1 MNNQIS
7 AVCLPS
13 SYSGADRLRIS
24 GLPAG
29 AIGKRADIEIKL
41 EVETRRSRGV
51 NAEKSLYKQTL
62 ELRQSE
68 LELPLPAAVREAY
81 SYQSTALRIAIK
93 LHIKID
99 DGILFD
105 TRLVTEIV
113 RDLPRPPAPPDDAA
127 KLIEPK
133 DKFDFSANLK
143 AIPPHNRL
151 IVLAL
156 AALAVVLIGVNS
168 LLGVHDQFTANTA
181 VYWYDHSG
189 SDGDAES
196 PMLKSLMGSGGLGL
210 AVWLA
215 IRRQFR
221 RYMQIQLRPEVK
233 FPRRGQR
240 LAARDLI
247 QGSARVPLERAVLR
261 VVAVN
266 DEKGQYKDG
275 SGTKE
280 RTVSF
285 TTPFRG
291 VVIYEQYLPYLPAR
305 TPVETYLEGELNFEP
320 VFALL
325 YPPAKSCNTHGIDL
339 RWEVQLLHPLF
350 VDQELACSTDG
361 LVFDD
366 FHPPT

>member
-1 MNNQIS
+1 MNQQIS
-7 AVCLPS
+7 AECLPIGS
-13 SYSGADRLRIS
+13 SAADRLRIS
-24 GLPAG
+24 GLPAT

-51 NAEKSLYKQTL
+51 NADKSLHKQTL
-62 ELRQSE
+62 VLTQTSF
-68 LELPLPAAVREAY
+68 ELPLPASVRSAY
-81 SYQSTALRIAIK
+81 CYESPALRVAIK
-93 LHIKID
+93 LHLKID

-105 TRLVTEIV
+105 TKLVTEIA
-113 RDLPRPPAPPDDAA
+113 RPLPRPPAPSVDAA
-127 KLIEPK
+127 KLIEPA

-156 AALAVVLIGVNS
+156 SALAVVLIGVNS

-189 SDGDAES
+189 SDGDSES
-196 PMLKSLMGSGGLGL
+196 PMLKSLIGSGGLGL
-210 AVWLA
+210 AVWFA

-221 RYMQIQLRPEVK
+221 RYMQIQLRPGVK

-240 LAARDLI
+240 LLARDLI
-247 QGSARVPLERAVLR
+247 HGSARVPLEKATLR

-285 TTPFRG
+285 TTPVRG
-291 VVIYEQYLPYLPAR
+291 VLIYEQFLPYLPAR
-305 TPVETYLEGELNFEP
+305 TPVETYLEGELD
-320 VFALL
+320 FALVFDQL
-325 YPPAKSCNTHGIDL
+325 YPPVKPCNSHGIDL

-350 VDQELACSTDG
+350 VDQELGCTTDG

-366 FHPPT
+366 FQPPP